1 MKKIT
6 SSYQGTQWI
15 PLIALLF
22 TLQSCFVAKQYERPQ
37 NAIPTVDLFRK
48 EYQQVDSTNI
58 SLIKRTDFFTDPI
71 LQRYIE
77 IGLEQNLDINIALE
91 NINASRSYYLQST
104 KAFLPSLN
112 VGPGVNYTSQSL
124 NTQFG
129 QMVGERQHLLQY
141 DLTASLSWEAD
152 IWGKLKSSK
161 RAAFAD
167 MQRTIAG
174 QQALQT
180 ALVGN
185 IASLYY
191 QLLVL
196 DEQKKVTE
204 YTIETRTKSLET
216 SRALKLG
223 GTLTEA
229 AVKQSEAL
237 IYNAQAL
244 LVQIDNQIEVTEN
257 AFNLLLASGSKT
269 IERGTLDGQQIVTDL
284 AIGVPYQLLSNRP
297 DIRAAEYDLMSAF
310 EMVNVAKSDFYPS
323 FRLTASSGFQS
334 IDIDQLFSPRA
345 IFGNVITSLTQPIWN
360 RRELKARQEVS
371 LANQQIAYLN
381 YRKSILNAGKEVS
394 DALSNFKSQNQIEE
408 FKIKEYTAYQTATT
422 YSQELM
428 NYGLAN
434 YLEVL
439 RAQENELSTQIS
451 ILDAKYQKFNAI
463 VRLYKALGGGWE

>member
-1 MKKIT
+1 LKNIK
-6 SSYQGTQWI
+6 SSYGRTQWI

-22 TLQSCFVAKQYERPQ
+22 TLQSCFVAKQYERPL
-37 NAIPTVDLFRK
+37 NALPTVDLFRK

-58 SLIKRTDFFTDPI
+58 GLIKRTDFFKDPI
-71 LQRYIE
+71 LQGYIE
-77 IGLEQNLDINIALE
+77 TALRENLDINIALE
-91 NINASRSYYLQST
+91 NMRASRSYYLQSR
-104 KAFLPSLN
+104 KAFLPTLN
-112 VGPGVNYTSQSL
+112 LGPGVTYTSQSL

-129 QMVGERQHLLQY
+129 KMVGERQHIFQY

-152 IWGKLKSSK
+152 IWGKLTSAK
-161 RAAFAD
+161 RAGFAD

-180 ALVGN
+180 AVVGN

-196 DEQKKVTE
+196 DQQKKVTAQ
-204 YTIETRTKSLET
+204 TIETRTKSLET
-216 SRALKLG
+216 SRALKQQ
-223 GTLTEA
+223 GTLTEVA
-229 AVKQSEAL
+229 LKQSEAL

-269 IERGTLDGQQIVTDL
+269 VERGTLDGQQMVTDL

-297 DIRAAEYDLMSAF
+297 DVRAAEFDLMNAF
-310 EMVNVAKSDFYPS
+310 EMVNVAKANFYPS
-323 FRLTASSGFQS
+323 FRLTASSGLQS
-334 IDIDQLFSPRA
+334 MDIDQLFSPRA
-345 IFGNVITSLTQPIWN
+345 LFGNVITSLTQPIWN
-360 RRELKARQEVS
+360 RRELKTRQEVS
-371 LANQQIAYLN
+371 LANRQIAYLN

-394 DALSNFKSQNQIEE
+394 DALSIFKSQSQIEE
-408 FKIKEYTAYQTATT
+408 LKIKEYTAYQTATT

-451 ILDAKYQKFNAI
+451 ILDAKYTKLTSI
-463 VRLYKALGGGWE
+463 VQLYKALGGGSE